1 MGEFLTR
8 YFNHSDRISR
18 KTMWIGL
25 IALTIV
31 FVVFQQI
38 LYALFGLG
46 QIELGSDNLTAA
58 SLSTASE
65 NFIHQIPTYGWVNLI
80 ILAGFA
86 YPISALLFKRS
97 HDLNKSGMLVVIA
110 LALTVFYYILMI
122 FGFAYTS
129 GEIMGIITARP
140 TLFAS
145 AIQLIS
151 GLLGLY
157 LFVTLGFFSGTSGSN
172 FYGADPK
179 VIGV

>member
-1 MGEFLTR
+1 MGKFLAR
-8 YFNHSDRISR
+8 YFGHSGRVDR
-18 KTMWIGL
+18 KTMWVGL

-31 FVVFQQI
+31 FLVFQQI

-46 QIELGSDNLTAA
+46 RIDFGSGDMTAA
-58 SLSTASE
+58 SLSAASE
-65 NFIHQIPTYGWVNLI
+65 NFIRQIPTYGWLNLI

-97 HDLNKSGMLVVIA
+97 HDLNKSGVLVIVA

-129 GEIMGIITARP
+129 GEIMGIITPRP
-140 TLFAS
+140 TLFSS
-145 AIQLIS
+145 AVQLIS

-157 LFVTLGFFSGTSGSN
+157 LFVTLGFFAGTSGSN
-172 FYGADPK
+172 LYGTDPK
-179 VIGV
+179 TN